1 LRRPLAAFR
10 RLVLDER
17 LVLDNPDRPPL
28 VDEGIMPAAAD
39 HQRLDRRELAKFCS
53 MLLAVCAPA
62 PGAYR
67 IDSVARIAK
76 KGPFLRL

>member
-17 LVLDNPDRPPL
+17 LARDDPDRPPL
-28 VDEGIMPAAAD
+28 ADEGIIPAAD
-39 HQRLDRRELAKFCS
+39 HQRLDRELAKFCS

-67 IDSVARIAK
+67 IDSAARIAK